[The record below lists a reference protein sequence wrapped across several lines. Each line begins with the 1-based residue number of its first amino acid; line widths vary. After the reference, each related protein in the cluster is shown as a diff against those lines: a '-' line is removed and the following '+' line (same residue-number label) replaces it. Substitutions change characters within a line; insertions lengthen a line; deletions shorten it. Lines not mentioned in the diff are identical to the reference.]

1 MAVVERNDI
10 LHILAARV
18 QRAREDRDLAS
29 AHYDDV
35 MKELPSRVPFPDNV
49 DRIRRA
55 SKEYGDALTN
65 LTQALRD
72 QTEFIRTGR
81 LPKDLE
87 TPSDE
92 REKP

>member
-1 MAVVERNDI
+1 MERDEI
-10 LHILAARV
+10 LNILTARV
-18 QRAREDRDLAS
+18 QKAREDRDLAS

-35 MKELPSRVPFPDNV
+35 MKELPSRIPFPDNV

-72 QTEFIRTGR
+72 QAEFIRTGR
-81 LPKDLE
+81 IPSGLE
-87 TPSDE
+87 SPPDE